1 MKFEVIIMMSEN
13 EIEELKKRVENLE
26 KDNKKL
32 ADSQVKLGEVTNN
45 YMMLHYLNKNIHECD
60 SSKKLWETYLH
71 NITDSG
77 FNYDNAYILLKNG
90 INEEEEEFTTAVYL
104 VNGVSQL
111 KKIERDTQEKFVK
124 DGLESLTPVSSEE
137 NTMVTIPVINSSK
150 ELKALLVVEKKI
162 GITFED
168 IELLEIYAQQ
178 TVSQIDN
185 ILLNENLMYNQT
197 LLGEKINQFVMLHYV
212 SKDIH
217 DSKRYFEVLEKYL
230 RALTSEMGFN
240 FKKSEIY
247 IIDEEYNETAQIV
260 CLKEEKL
267 SVNHELVKLKDEFL
281 EAAERRDT
289 VVCNDEK
296 RVVMPLI
303 SFNRVSAVI
312 NIENDKEISQE
323 EIQLLEIFALQT
335 AAILDNTKL
344 NFNLSIEVEK
354 RTKELKS
361 AYEELKKMDKL
372 KDEFLSM
379 ISHELRTPITSI
391 MAYLETILSSLESDE
406 MEKEMQEEFIT
417 IAFKE
422 SERLKKIVDDVIDL
436 SKLESGTMDFSIER
450 RDIEDIL
457 KKVCDKL
464 QKDIKEKDIQ
474 IKKSIDLKNKI
485 INADRIRAIQV
496 LINVVSNAVKFSKKG
511 KTVEINI
518 VEREDKII
526 VSVKDF
532 GEGIKIEDFNKVFSR
547 FDQIEKVEHHNS
559 GTGLGMPIAK
569 HLMEKM
575 GGEIWFES
583 EIGKGSEFFV
593 AFRKAE
599 CK

>member
-1 MKFEVIIMMSEN
+1 MSA
-13 EIEELKKRVENLE
+13 EIELDNLKTEIE
-26 KDNKKL
+26 KLQKENKKL
-32 ADSQVKLGEVTNN
+32 TDNQLKLGEVTNN

-77 FNYDNAYILLKNG
+77 FNYDSAYILLRNW
-90 INEEEEEFTTAVYL
+90 NSEDEEEFTTAVYL
-104 VNGVSQL
+104 ENGKSIV
-111 KKIERDTQEKFVK
+111 KKISQEEQEDFVK
-124 DGLESLTPVSSEE
+124 KGIKISESVYSEE
-137 NTMVTIPVINSSK
+137 NTKVTVPVINNLK
-150 ELKALLVVEKKI
+150 EVKALLVVEKKK

-168 IELLEIYAQQ
+168 VELLEIYAQQ

-212 SKDIH
+212 SKEIH

-240 FKKSEIY
+240 FKKSELY
-247 IIDEEYNETAQIV
+247 IIDEENEKTAQIV
-260 CLKEEKL
+260 CLKDEKL
-267 SVNHELVKLKDEFL
+267 FFKPEKIDLKDAIL
-281 EAAERRDT
+281 EAAEMRDT
-289 VVCNDEK
+289 VLYESDK

-312 NIENDKEISQE
+312 NIENSREISQE

-335 AAILDNTKL
+335 ATILDNTKL
-344 NFNLSIEVEK
+344 NYNLTIEVDK
-354 RTKELKS
+354 RTKELKE
-361 AYEELKKMDKL
+361 AYEELKKTDRL

-379 ISHELRTPITSI
+379 ISHELRTPITSV
-391 MAYLETILSSLESDE
+391 MAYLETIIASIETGD
-406 MEKEMQEEFIT
+406 MEKEMQEEFIN

-436 SKLESGTMDFSIER
+436 SKLESGNMEFAIEK

-457 KKVCDKL
+457 KKVCDKFE
-464 QKDIKEKDIQ
+464 KEITEKNI
-474 IKKSIDLKNKI
+474 IIEKNINLKENY
-485 INADRIRAIQV
+485 INADRVRAIQV
-496 LINVVSNAVKFSKKG
+496 LTNVLSNAIKFSFKNGKIEIKG
-511 KTVEINI
+511 FEKG
-518 VEREDKII
+518 DKCI
-526 VSVKDF
+526 VSIKDY
-532 GEGIKIEDFNKVFSR
+532 GEGIKEEDFIKVFSR

-559 GTGLGMPIAK
+559 GTGLGMPIARHIMK
-569 HLMEKM
+569 NMD
-575 GGEIWFES
+575 GEIWFES
-583 EIGKGSEFFV
+583 KKGEGSEFFV

-599 CK
+599 CKREEK

>member
-1 MKFEVIIMMSEN
+1 M
-13 EIEELKKRVENLE
+13 
-26 KDNKKL
+26 
-32 ADSQVKLGEVTNN
+32 
-45 YMMLHYLNKNIHECD
+45 
-60 SSKKLWETYLH
+60 
-71 NITDSG
+71 
-77 FNYDNAYILLKNG
+77 
-90 INEEEEEFTTAVYL
+90 
-104 VNGVSQL
+104 
-111 KKIERDTQEKFVK
+111 
-124 DGLESLTPVSSEE
+124 
-137 NTMVTIPVINSSK
+137 
-150 ELKALLVVEKKI
+150 
-162 GITFED
+162 
-168 IELLEIYAQQ
+168 
-178 TVSQIDN
+178 
-185 ILLNENLMYNQT
+185 
-197 LLGEKINQFVMLHYV
+197 
-212 SKDIH
+212 
-217 DSKRYFEVLEKYL
+217 
-230 RALTSEMGFN
+230 
-240 FKKSEIY
+240 
-247 IIDEEYNETAQIV
+247 
-260 CLKEEKL
+260 

-464 QKDIKEKDIQ
+464 QKDIEEKDIQ

-599 CK
+599 CEG

>member
-1 MKFEVIIMMSEN
+1 MMSEN

-267 SVNHELVKLKDEFL
+267 SVNHELVKLNDEFL

-464 QKDIKEKDIQ
+464 QKDIEEKDIQ

-599 CK
+599 CEG